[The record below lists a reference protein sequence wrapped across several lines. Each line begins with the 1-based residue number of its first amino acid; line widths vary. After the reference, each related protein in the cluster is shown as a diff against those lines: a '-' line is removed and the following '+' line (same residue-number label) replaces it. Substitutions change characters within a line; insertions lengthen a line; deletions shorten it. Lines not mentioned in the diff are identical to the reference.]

1 MSSPTSLDDLSNM
14 PETGNTI
21 KTLHELKQE
30 SSPDSNNEMN
40 IDGEMSNDNS
50 NHSNSNHKMHTY
62 DGDFVM
68 DNEYNDYEE
77 LRKSLVNKRRL
88 SSIKRPHGPFLD
100 HNNQIDKRSL
110 LRLPTEILLQIFHY
124 LERRDWYSL
133 LTTCSEIADLIIEM
147 LWFRPHMQNDSA
159 FKKIKE
165 VMEINKSVTHWDYRQ
180 FIKRLNLSF
189 MTKLVDDELLSL
201 FIGCPRL
208 ERVDFSQLC

>member
-50 NHSNSNHKMHTY
+50 NHSSNHKMHTY

-88 SSIKRPHGPFLD
+88 SSIKRPHGPFWITTTKSISVLFEIT
-100 HNNQIDKRSL
+100 NRNIITNISL
-110 LRLPTEILLQIFHY
+110 
-124 LERRDWYSL
+124 
-133 LTTCSEIADLIIEM
+133 
-147 LWFRPHMQNDSA
+147 FR
-159 FKKIKE
+159 E
-165 VMEINKSVTHWDYRQ
+165 
-180 FIKRLNLSF
+180 KRLVF
-189 MTKLVDDELLSL
+189 
-201 FIGCPRL
+201 FINNMLRN
-208 ERVDFSQLC
+208 R